1 MDMRIHQEMS
11 LGIGGVRLLRS
22 LGLRPT
28 VYHMNEGHSAFLSL
42 ERIRQLIAEDHLT
55 YDEALQ
61 VVQASQLFTTHTP
74 VPAGIDLFPADK
86 VTYYVGHY
94 AEAFNLS
101 QQEFLSLGRVNPGAF
116 QEPFS
121 LGGTLFRPGEQVLS
135 DSIPRADQALY
146 QAKHG
151 GRDRWVWA

>member
-1 MDMRIHQEMS
+1 MDLRIHQEML

-86 VTYYVGHY
+86 VTYIVFWFAG
-94 AEAFNLS
+94 EAKNLCCCFS
-101 QQEFLSLGRVNPGAF
+101 PPMKTMLNP
-116 QEPFS
+116 
-121 LGGTLFRPGEQVLS
+121 LLRNC
-135 DSIPRADQALY
+135 AL
-146 QAKHG
+146 
-151 GRDRWVWA
+151 W